1 LEVKRKLFKV
11 YEIDKDRMLVFSSK
25 DPYVQKYKMSTEGL
39 DRKVEFRIIR
49 PVQKPRPRVGDE
61 DLREKR

>member
-1 LEVKRKLFKV
+1 
-11 YEIDKDRMLVFSSK
+11 MLVFSSK

-61 DLREKR
+61 DLRDKR